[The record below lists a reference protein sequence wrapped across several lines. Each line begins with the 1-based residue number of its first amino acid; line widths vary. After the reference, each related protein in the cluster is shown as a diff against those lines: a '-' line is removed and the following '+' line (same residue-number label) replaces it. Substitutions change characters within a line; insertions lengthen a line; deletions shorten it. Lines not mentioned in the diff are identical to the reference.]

1 MEDFAKK
8 WANKKG
14 GIAPPLIYVNRRVVD
29 PKCCP
34 AVAPVSLCRQLDEV
48 SAELPVLPEDASVEL
63 LEEASVEL
71 PESLVEPVESL
82 APVDDVSAEP
92 SEPLTGLSV
101 EAPGA
106 VAPVS
111 SCWVAGSGVESVG
124 LEQATRLPDSRS
136 AAAIIEIHFL
146 FIFILSFPDSVLAA
160 TP

>member
-1 MEDFAKK
+1 M
-8 WANKKG
+8 
-14 GIAPPLIYVNRRVVD
+14 L
-29 PKCCP
+29 
-34 AVAPVSLCRQLDEV
+34 LDE
-48 SAELPVLPEDASVEL
+48 ASVEL
-63 LEEASVEL
+63 PEELPEEASVEL

-82 APVDDVSAEP
+82 EPEEELSEELSAPLV
-92 SEPLTGLSV
+92 GLSV

-106 VAPVS
+106 VVLVS

-146 FIFILSFPDSVLAA
+146 FIFILPFPDSVLAA